1 MAAQIAQCGDSGG
14 IVLDRHSVTG
24 VSKFANLGDEL
35 PSNDGVGGRW
45 EALAS
50 YNGDESETVP
60 SFITVVDGNAGPIL
74 RLDPNLFPEVGVKIN
89 LRGAVGDR
97 RLVEGGL
104 FRVRQMEWRH
114 RGNDCYPHVVIS
126 YVGSLDPT
134 KLIYEVRFA

>member
-1 MAAQIAQCGDSGG
+1 MAAQIAECEDCGG
-14 IVLDRHSVTG
+14 IVLYCHSVTG
-24 VSKFANLGDEL
+24 DSKFVKLGYEL
-35 PSNDGVGGRW
+35 PSNDDVGGRW

-50 YNGDESETVP
+50 YNVDESETLP
-60 SFITVVDGNAGPIL
+60 SFITVVDGNSGPIL
-74 RLDPNLFPEVGVKIN
+74 RFDANLFAEVGVKIN

-134 KLIYEVRFA
+134 KLLYEVRFA